1 MFSKPWNIRMKSHH
15 QAAAPLYRLPTKED
29 TLSGYLKN
37 YDPPQNPRCIYIHV
51 PFCVRICTFCN
62 LQRFNC
68 MPPKNYADLILRQI
82 KQLQT
87 IPYIRD
93 GKYESVY
100 LGGGTPTAL
109 EAKQLSKILQ
119 ALRNSF
125 HLVSDAEISVESSI
139 TELDDEKLELLRDEG
154 VNRLSIGIQTFSDRG
169 RKLLGRRDTG
179 DSAAKRLACII
190 EKGFSNTNIDLIYN
204 YPEQTQAE
212 LESDI
217 EHVLKL
223 NIAGLSYYSLI
234 LGSDSLLT
242 RRLGMDNTA
251 YAQATLE
258 KDIAGWNQL
267 HRSLSAAGFETLELT
282 KLVRPGRDDYRYIRI
297 RHNNGDTLPL
307 GAGAGGRIGNLLL
320 HNPSDPTL
328 YAASLERP
336 LEHQYQGRLIGDSYN
351 YISRQIGKI
360 QLGYLDWE
368 ETPLGLEETFA
379 KLRDFVLDNGLG
391 YMQNRRLILNSQG
404 IFWGN
409 NIANRYADL
418 LVKQTLDNGKISPD
432 MISNSHQGNRYR
444 EL

>member
-1 MFSKPWNIRMKSHH
+1 MFNKPWNIRMKSHH
-15 QAAAPLYRLPTKED
+15 QAVAPLYRLPAKED
-29 TLSGYLKN
+29 TLSEYLKN
-37 YDPPQNPRCIYIHV
+37 YTLPNNPRCIYIHV
-51 PFCVRICTFCN
+51 PYCARICTFCN

-68 MPPKNYADLILRQI
+68 MPPKDYADLILRQI
-82 KQLQT
+82 RQLQT

-93 GKYESVY
+93 GKYGSIY

-109 EAKQLSKILQ
+109 EAKQLGKILH
-119 ALRNSF
+119 ALRDSF
-125 HLVSDAEISVESSI
+125 HLESDVEISVESSL
-139 TELDDEKLELLRDEG
+139 TELDNEKLELLRDEG

-179 DSAAKRLACII
+179 DSAAKRLAFII
-190 EKGFSNTNIDLIYN
+190 EKGFPNTNIDLIYN

-242 RRLGMDNTA
+242 RRLGMDNSA
-251 YAQATLE
+251 YAQATLD
-258 KDIAGWNQL
+258 KDITGWNQI
-267 HRSLSAAGFETLELT
+267 HRNLSTAGFETLELT
-282 KLVRPGRDDYRYIRI
+282 KLIRPGRDDYRYIRI

-320 HNPSDPTL
+320 HNPSDPAL
-328 YAASLERP
+328 YAASLDRP
-336 LEHQYQGRLIGDSYN
+336 LEHQYHGRLVGDSYN
-351 YISRQIGKI
+351 YISKQIGTI
-360 QLGYLDWE
+360 QQGYLEWE
-368 ETPLGLEETFA
+368 ETPLGSEETFA
-379 KLRDFVLDNGLG
+379 KLCGFVLDNGLG

-409 NIANRYADL
+409 NIANRYADI
-418 LVKQTLDNGKISPD
+418 LVKQILDNKRIT
-432 MISNSHQGNRYR
+432 
-444 EL
+444 E